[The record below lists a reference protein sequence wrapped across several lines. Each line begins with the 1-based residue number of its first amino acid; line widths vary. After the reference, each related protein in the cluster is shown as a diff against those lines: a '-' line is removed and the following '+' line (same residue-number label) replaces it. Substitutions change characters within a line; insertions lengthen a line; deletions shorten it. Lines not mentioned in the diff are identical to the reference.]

1 VILSVND
8 KRAEKTGR
16 HRAVEPEFELKLED
30 TIVHAKPGLRPR
42 RKSPG
47 SGYNPYDTVP
57 VDRPREPKKTPKDL
71 RKLSEWIRL
80 QRQVS
85 ALKKTEPEENEK

>member
-1 VILSVND
+1 V
-8 KRAEKTGR
+8 
-16 HRAVEPEFELKLED
+16 VESPVELKLED
-30 TIVHAKPGLRPR
+30 TAVHVKPGVRSR
-42 RKSPG
+42 GKSPG

-85 ALKKTEPEENEK
+85 ALKKIEPEESEK